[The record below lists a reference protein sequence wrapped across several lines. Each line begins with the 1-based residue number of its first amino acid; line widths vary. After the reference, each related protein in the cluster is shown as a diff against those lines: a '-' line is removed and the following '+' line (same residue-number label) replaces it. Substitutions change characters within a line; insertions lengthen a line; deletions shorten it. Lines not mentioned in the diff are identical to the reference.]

1 MECKKQFVQQVIQFI
16 AQSRFTASLKCVI
29 KSVISVDSKVG
40 GANMAK
46 HKILAILDKELV
58 VALGCTEPVAIALA
72 AATAKNYA
80 VGQIAAIRV
89 SVSGNI
95 IKNAKSVGIPGM
107 TSKGLEF
114 AAALGATAGDA
125 SKQMEVLNGLTMENE
140 QAALKLVDEG
150 KVTATQADTPKRL
163 YIEVMV
169 QTEKHTSRVVI
180 SDNHSNVT
188 LIEVDGEEVYRG
200 GCENIGIQ
208 TDEDELQTLTIDE
221 IYEWILQADL
231 SDLTLIK
238 KSIELNRTIGFEGLS
253 GVYGLNVGRT
263 IKENVRKGILSD
275 DLATAAMSLAAAGS
289 DARMAGS
296 QLPVMANTGSGNQ
309 GIAVTLPVVAAAEK
323 LQVSEEKMIRA
334 VALSHLITIHI
345 KSKFG
350 RLSALCGV
358 TAAGMG
364 ASGAIVYLMD
374 GGLQQVKAAIQ
385 NTIGNVSGMICD
397 GAKAGCAMKV
407 STCSNVA
414 VQSALLAMNH
424 QEIKSTDGFIHD
436 DVEKSIES
444 FCKLGNEGTRQTDEL
459 ILKLMLEK

>member
-1 MECKKQFVQQVIQFI
+1 MV
-16 AQSRFTASLKCVI
+16 
-29 KSVISVDSKVG
+29 
-40 GANMAK
+40 K
-46 HKILAILDKELV
+46 HKILDILEKELV

-72 AATAKNYA
+72 AATAKSYA
-80 VGQIAAIRV
+80 SGEIKAL
-89 SVSGNI
+89 SVKASGNI

-107 TSKGLEF
+107 SAKGLEF
-114 AAALGATAGDA
+114 AAAIGATAGDPA
-125 SKQMEVLNGLTMENE
+125 KQLEVLNGLTLEDERN
-140 QAALKLVDEG
+140 ALKLIDEG
-150 KVTATQADTPKRL
+150 NVTASQAVTSKRL
-163 YIEVMV
+163 YIEVIL

-180 SDNHSNVT
+180 SDNHSNVS
-188 LIEVDGEEVYRG
+188 LIEVDGKEVYQG

-208 TDEDELQTLTIDE
+208 TDEEELEALTIDE

-231 SDLTLIK
+231 NDLTLIK
-238 KSIELNRTIGFEGLS
+238 KSIELNQVIGKEGLS
-253 GVYGLNVGRT
+253 GNYGLNVGRT
-263 IKENVRKGILSD
+263 IKDNVKKGILSD

-296 QLPVMANTGSGNQ
+296 TLPVMANTGSGNQ

-345 KSKFG
+345 KSRFG

-364 ASGAIVYLMD
+364 ASGAIVYLLD
-374 GGLQQVKAAIQ
+374 GGLQQIKGAIQ

-414 VQSALLAMNH
+414 VQSALLALNH
-424 QEIKSTDGFIHD
+424 QEIQSTDGFIHD

>member
-1 MECKKQFVQQVIQFI
+1 MDKFI
-16 AQSRFTASLKCVI
+16 A
-29 KSVISVDSKVG
+29 
-40 GANMAK
+40 
-46 HKILAILDKELV
+46 ILEKELV

-72 AATAKNYA
+72 AATAKAHVN
-80 VGQIAAIRV
+80 G
-89 SVSGNI
+89 SVQEVTVLASGNI

-107 TSKGLEF
+107 TGKGLDF
-114 AAALGATAGDA
+114 SAAIGVVAGNPER
-125 SKQMEVLNGLTMENE
+125 KLEVLEGLTEADE
-140 QAALKLVDEG
+140 SLAFKLIEEG
-150 KVTATQADTPKRL
+150 KVKASQADTPKRL
-163 YIEVMV
+163 YIEVIV
-169 QTEKHTSRVVI
+169 QTDKQSARVVI
-180 SDNHSNVT
+180 SDNHSNIT
-188 LIEVDGEEVYRG
+188 LIEVDGKAIFQG

-208 TDEDELQTLTIDE
+208 TAEEDLEKVSIDE
-221 IYEWILQADL
+221 IFEWVHYVDVKDL
-231 SDLTLIK
+231 PLVK
-238 KSIELNRTIGFEGLS
+238 KSIELNRVIGLEGLS
-253 GVYGLNVGRT
+253 GNYGLNVGKT
-263 IKENVRKGILSD
+263 IQENIKKGILSD

-296 QLPVMANTGSGNQ
+296 VLPVMANTGSGNQ

-334 VALSHLITIHI
+334 VALSHLVTIHI

-364 ASGAIVYLMD
+364 ASAAIVYLLD
-374 GGLQQVKAAIQ
+374 GTLQQVKASIQ

-424 QEIKSTDGFIHD
+424 QEIQSTDGFIHY
-436 DVEKSIES
+436 DVEKSIEA
-444 FCKLGNEGTRQTDEL
+444 FCTLGNEGTRVTDEW
-459 ILKLMLEK
+459 ILRLMMEK

>member
-1 MECKKQFVQQVIQFI
+1 MEK
-16 AQSRFTASLKCVI
+16 
-29 KSVISVDSKVG
+29 
-40 GANMAK
+40 N
-46 HKILAILDKELV
+46 KIMSILEKELV

-72 AATAKNYA
+72 AATAKSHIKGGIEKICVKA
-80 VGQIAAIRV
+80 
-89 SVSGNI
+89 SGNI

-107 TSKGLEF
+107 TGKGLDF
-114 AAALGATAGDA
+114 AAALGAVAGDP
-125 SKQMEVLNGLTMENE
+125 SKKLEVLDGLTNE
-140 QAALKLVDEG
+140 DELRAIRLIEEG
-150 KVTATQADTPKRL
+150 KVTAGQADTPKRL
-163 YIEVMV
+163 YIEVIV
-169 QTEKHTSRVVI
+169 ETEEQICKVVI
-180 SDNHSNVT
+180 SDNHSNIT
-188 LIEVDGEEVYRG
+188 LIEVDGKAVFLG

-208 TDEDELQTLTIDE
+208 TDEEELDELTIDE
-221 IYEWILQADL
+221 IYDWVLQINI
-231 SDLTLIK
+231 SDLTLVK
-238 KSIELNRTIGFEGLS
+238 KSIELNQAIGMEGLA
-253 GVYGLNVGRT
+253 GTYGLNVGKT
-263 IKENVRKGILSD
+263 IQDNVKKGILSD

-296 QLPVMANTGSGNQ
+296 TLPVMANTGSGNQ
-309 GIAVTLPVVAAAEK
+309 GIAVTLPVVAAALK
-323 LQVSEEKMIRA
+323 LKVSEEKMIRA

-364 ASGAIVYLMD
+364 ASAAIVYLLD
-374 GGLQQVKAAIQ
+374 GGIQQVKAAVQ

-414 VQSALLAMNH
+414 VQSALLALNH
-424 QEIKSTDGFIHD
+424 QEISSTDGFIHD

-444 FCKLGNEGTRQTDEL
+444 FCKLGNEGTRQTDEM

>member
-1 MECKKQFVQQVIQFI
+1 M
-16 AQSRFTASLKCVI
+16 
-29 KSVISVDSKVG
+29 G
-40 GANMAK
+40 K
-46 HKILAILDKELV
+46 HKILAVLEKELV

-72 AATAKNYA
+72 AATAKSHSN
-80 VGQIAAIRV
+80 GEIQAITV
-89 SVSGNI
+89 KASGNI

-107 TSKGLEF
+107 SSKGLEF
-114 AAALGATAGDA
+114 AAALGAAAGNPD
-125 SKQMEVLNGLTMENE
+125 KNLEILEGLTIEDE
-140 QAALKLVDEG
+140 RLALKLLEEG
-150 KVTATQADTPKRL
+150 KVLARQAETPKRL
-163 YIEVMV
+163 YIEVIV
-169 QTEKHTSRVVI
+169 ETDQQTAKVVI
-180 SDNHSNVT
+180 SDNHSNIT
-188 LIEVDGEEVYRG
+188 LIEVDGHTVFLG

-208 TDEDELQTLTIDE
+208 TDEEQLEALTIDE
-221 IYEWILQADL
+221 IYEWVLEADL
-231 SDLTLIK
+231 KDLTLVK
-238 KSIELNRTIGFEGLS
+238 KSIELNRYIGNEGLS
-253 GVYGLNVGRT
+253 GDYGLKVGKT
-263 IKENVRKGILSD
+263 IKQNVKKGILSD
-275 DLATAAMSLAAAGS
+275 DIATAAMSLAAAGS

-296 QLPVMANTGSGNQ
+296 TLPVMANTGSGNQ

-323 LQVSEEKMIRA
+323 LKVSEDKMIRA

-364 ASGAIVYLMD
+364 ASGAIVYLLD
-374 GGLQQVKAAIQ
+374 GGLQQIKAAIQ

-414 VQSALLAMNH
+414 VQSALLALNH
-424 QEIKSTDGFIHD
+424 QEIQSTDGFIHD